1 MVTIRAQF
9 ANLWYYLCLDR
20 HFEPFMYPS
29 LDTAYVIEAA
39 DGRSA
44 HDIAKDLIKY
54 LQGKEGFK
62 QYQLQL
68 HEFKLQPAENE
79 L

>member
-1 MVTIRAQF
+1 
-9 ANLWYYLCLDR
+9 
-20 HFEPFMYPS
+20 MYPS